1 MHFLCSLL
9 HSWDFFLARSHLRR
23 AYLKEKDSENT
34 MKDNA
39 LSTDR
44 VVKTCLI
51 ITLIQHHLL
60 PTSTSR
66 IFLSP
71 LSSANLPTLSFFLYL
86 FILYVIQH
94 YDRIIVKDDISYF
107 RHSFQIENSKEIWN
121 ELKMAIYCNKT
132 NCQNYTQKNKLY
144 R

>member
-1 MHFLCSLL
+1 MSDGNAFPLFSFAFLGLLFSEKPLAKSLFKRERQR
-9 HSWDFFLARSHLRR
+9 D
-23 AYLKEKDSENT
+23 T

-86 FILYVIQH
+86 SILRHVALRSNYRQCTMIFC
-94 YDRIIVKDDISYF
+94 I

-121 ELKMAIYCNKT
+121 ESKTTIY
-132 NCQNYTQKNKLY
+132 